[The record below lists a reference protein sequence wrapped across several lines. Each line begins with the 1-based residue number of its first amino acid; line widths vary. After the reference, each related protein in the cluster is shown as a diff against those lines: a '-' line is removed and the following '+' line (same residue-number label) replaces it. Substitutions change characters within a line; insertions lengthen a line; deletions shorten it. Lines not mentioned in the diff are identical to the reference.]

1 MKNLKEGVY
10 LRLSRQSNHR
20 IYGLV
25 TEEFRHIVKKQDGD
39 QVFLKG
45 HRSPFTIEG
54 NYLKRGK
61 DLWFIRGQK

>member
-10 LRLSRQSNHR
+10 LRLSRQLNDR

-25 TEEFRHIVKKQDGD
+25 TEEFGYIVKKQDGD

-45 HRSPFTIEG
+45 LRSPFTIEG
-54 NYLKRGK
+54 DYLKRGK